1 MKRWQV
7 TYLGKPFMLYGN
19 TADEVR
25 EKYASTMD
33 RGSDITPLPYPQ
45 ELFDKLTALPVIHRD
60 AKGREYRQINCGA
73 GYCIYRI
80 SKDESDGQYY
90 DMVQFR
96 RSGGRLIEPCLWTMC
111 TAQEFADDWLREVPH
126 KKCGNIISLKEV
138 KKLCGKAL
146 FRIGKINVWR
156 DTDGYYYVGNSQLW
170 GKVFKEEYK
179 VMSQHRDEAVL
190 VSWTEGAYG
199 THRRKWFESE
209 DAWEMYWQEINA
221 QQPSYAAT
229 LRYEI
234 LNRGYRKVSV
244 EDRKL
249 ICRLEY
255 MNIGRELKSEPP
267 ELVARMWARHNE
279 RFFESESDCERIL
292 KEIVMKVNG

>member
-1 MKRWQV
+1 
-7 TYLGKPFMLYGN
+7 MLYGN
-19 TADEVR
+19 TAEEVG

-33 RGSDITPLPYPQ
+33 EGSDITPLAYPQ

-60 AKGREYRQINCGA
+60 AKGREYRGINCGA

-90 DMVQFR
+90 DIVQFR

-111 TAQEFADDWLREVPH
+111 TAQEFADDWLREVSH

-156 DTDGYYYVGNSQLW
+156 DADGYYYVGNSQLW
-170 GKVFKEEYK
+170 GKVLKEEYK

-190 VSWTEGAYG
+190 VSWTEGIYG
-199 THRRKWFESE
+199 AHRRKWFESE
-209 DAWEMYWQEINA
+209 DAWETYWREINA

-234 LNRGYRKVSV
+234 LSRGYRKVPV

-267 ELVARMWARHNE
+267 ELVARMWQRYNE
-279 RFFESESDCERIL
+279 RFFESELDCERIL
-292 KEIVMKVNG
+292 KEIVAKVRDEI